1 MLSSPRFW
9 MVLALILLLALI
21 VVAGFSAAQ
30 YYRLT
35 RSWTAENSL
44 VRIDPYG
51 LLYYTPTPE
60 APAPPGTRTVV
71 LFGDSRAAEWVAP
84 QMDGYAFFNRGIH
97 SQATAQILGRYEAH
111 VAALQPDIV
120 VVQAGVNDLKI
131 LPLVESVAEP
141 AIEHCI
147 ANLDEIVARARADG
161 ITVILTTIF
170 PAGNAPITRLPVWS
184 DAIPAAI
191 DRVNEHIRA
200 QAGDGVYVLDAYA
213 LLATDDDKLRPD
225 LARDFMHL
233 SGSGYTVLNAALE
246 DLLRSIDW

>member
-1 MLSSPRFW
+1 MWSSPRFW
-9 MVLALILLLALI
+9 MVLALILLLILL
-21 VVAGFSAAQ
+21 VVAGFAVAQ
-30 YYRLT
+30 YYRLY

-60 APAPPGTRTVV
+60 APAAEGDTTVL

-84 QMDGYAFFNRGIH
+84 EIDGYTFFNRGIH
-97 SQATAQILGRYEAH
+97 SQSTAQVLGRYDEH
-111 VAALQPDIV
+111 VTALHPDIMV
-120 VVQAGVNDLKI
+120 LQAGVNDLKV
-131 LPLVESVAEP
+131 LPLVDSVAEP

-147 ANLDEIVARARADG
+147 ANLDEIVARARAEG

-170 PAGNAPITRLPVWS
+170 PAGNAPIPRLPVWS

-200 QAGDGVYVLDAYA
+200 QAGDGVYVLDTYA
-213 LLATDDDKLRPD
+213 LLATDDDKLRGE
-225 LARDFMHL
+225 LSRDFMHL
-233 SGSGYTVLNAALE
+233 NGSGYTVLNQALVE
-246 DLLRSIDW
+246 LLGRIQQ